1 MTFAQFVC
9 VVGSARQAQRKYL
22 KTKDQRDLYKLRDA
36 ERAIDDAI
44 EEIFAQN
51 QVNQENSLLDS
62 QNENTPRLEGG
73 MPPPQEDCAF

>member
-9 VVGSARQAQRKYL
+9 IVGHARQAQRRYL
-22 KTKDQRDLYKLRDA
+22 KTKEQKDLYKLRDA

-44 EEIFAQN
+44 EEIFSQN
-51 QVNQENSLLDS
+51 SVDQEKTLLDS
-62 QNENTPRLEGG
+62 QNEFTPRSESG

>member
-9 VVGSARQAQRKYL
+9 IVGSARQAQRKYL

-44 EEIFAQN
+44 EEIFSQN

-73 MPPPQEDCAF
+73 IPPPQEDCAF